1 MQQLSKNLSLCALE
15 PETIVESIV
24 FKKSSLGKSTY
35 TLSLTEKRIILQ
47 KKRWFTHTQKSL
59 PLRIL
64 TEVQISQNPG
74 LIKGFIWLLISI
86 FISIN
91 MFSIWGENIYGL
103 ILCVIILFSGL
114 ILMLDRIIPGIRSE
128 ITFKNH
134 RSKIKFELIGKSS
147 MCALKT
153 FMEKIPDYKN
163 FK

>member
-35 TLSLTEKRIILQ
+35 TLILTEKRIILQ

-91 MFSIWGENIYGL
+91 MFSIW
-103 ILCVIILFSGL
+103 
-114 ILMLDRIIPGIRSE
+114 
-128 ITFKNH
+128 
-134 RSKIKFELIGKSS
+134 
-147 MCALKT
+147 
-153 FMEKIPDYKN
+153 
-163 FK
+163 